1 MIGNHFETGFG
12 RSLRVVIPLWVFL
25 FLTLNSSAAEPR
37 VLIISIDGLRPDL
50 ALRAEM
56 PNLRSLLRNGSYS
69 FWAYTTPAAITLPS
83 HTSMLTGVTI
93 ERHGITGNDDEA
105 ASKQTIRVPTIFQL
119 AHQRGISTAIVAGKS
134 KFSIYRIQDSIDHS
148 WIENA
153 TSDRVAD
160 QVVSLLKQYQPRLML
175 VHFAEVDWTGHRN
188 GWGTPEQIRAIE
200 RVDQAL
206 GTVLDTLR
214 QMDLDSQTTII
225 LTADHGGSA
234 KQHGKDDD
242 RSRFIP
248 WIIVGPDVRPAT
260 DLTLFRDLKIN
271 TYDTFA
277 TACSVLNIPIPDGID
292 GKIIR
297 QAFESTDLMGGAS
310 PATTTQPAGSK

>member
-1 MIGNHFETGFG
+1 MRNCQDIDFG
-12 RSLRVVIPLWVFL
+12 RPLRIVVPVLVLL
-25 FLTLNSSAAEPR
+25 FLTLKSVAAAEPR
-37 VLIISIDGLRPDL
+37 VILISIDGLRPDL
-50 ALRAEM
+50 ALRADM
-56 PNLRSLLRNGSYS
+56 PNLRSLLEKGSYS

-134 KFSIYRIQDSIDHS
+134 KFSIYQVQDSVEHS
-148 WIENA
+148 WIKNA
-153 TSDRVAD
+153 PSD
-160 QVVSLLKQYQPRLML
+160 QVVVRAVEFLRQYQPRLML
-175 VHFAEVDWTGHRN
+175 IHFADVDSLGHRK
-188 GWGTPEQIRAIE
+188 GWGTSDQIQAIE
-200 RVDQAL
+200 QVDQAL
-206 GTVLDTLR
+206 GMILETLE
-214 QMDLDSQTTII
+214 QLGLESQTTLI
-225 LTADHGGSA
+225 LSADHGGSG

-277 TACSVLNIPIPDGID
+277 TACYVLNIPLPDGID

-297 QAFESTDLMGGAS
+297 QVFQSTDLMGGES
-310 PATTTQPAGSK
+310 PTTTQPVGSK

>member
-1 MIGNHFETGFG
+1 M
-12 RSLRVVIPLWVFL
+12 
-25 FLTLNSSAAEPR
+25 
-37 VLIISIDGLRPDL
+37 
-50 ALRAEM
+50 
-56 PNLRSLLRNGSYS
+56 
-69 FWAYTTPAAITLPS
+69 
-83 HTSMLTGVTI
+83 TI

-225 LTADHGGSA
+225 LTADHGGQR
-234 KQHGKDDD
+234 K
-242 RSRFIP
+242 
-248 WIIVGPDVRPAT
+248 
-260 DLTLFRDLKIN
+260 
-271 TYDTFA
+271 
-277 TACSVLNIPIPDGID
+277 
-292 GKIIR
+292 
-297 QAFESTDLMGGAS
+297 
-310 PATTTQPAGSK
+310 TTW